1 MHAYTFLSFSFF
13 ISYQWLSINN
23 RYFNVKFIK
32 FGRSVFLH
40 KRITSLTALFV
51 QSVVH
56 VNVRAYGMTI
66 KYPAEIPD
74 YYANKWHRYLGT
86 CLYILKNKLEYI
98 LTKYISGIRLTGGD
112 ANSGRVEIR
121 FLGDWG
127 TVCDDDFGIE
137 EARVVCRMLGKST
150 LENTI
155 IIWMHTKIY
164 TIN

>member
-1 MHAYTFLSFSFF
+1 M
-13 ISYQWLSINN
+13 
-23 RYFNVKFIK
+23 
-32 FGRSVFLH
+32 
-40 KRITSLTALFV
+40 TALFV

-56 VNVRAYGMTI
+56 VNVRACGMTI
-66 KYPAEIPD
+66 KYPAEIPGCH
-74 YYANKWHRYLGT
+74 ANKWHRYLVT
-86 CLYILKNKLEYI
+86 CLCTLKNKLENI

-127 TVCDDDFGIE
+127 TVCDDDFGTE

-155 IIWMHTKIY
+155 II
-164 TIN
+164 